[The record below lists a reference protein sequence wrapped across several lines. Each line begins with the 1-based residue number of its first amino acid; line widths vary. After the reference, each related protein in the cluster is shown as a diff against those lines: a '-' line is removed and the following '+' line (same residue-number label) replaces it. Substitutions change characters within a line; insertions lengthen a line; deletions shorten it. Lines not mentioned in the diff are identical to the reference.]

1 MIVLSGHDIGC
12 KRDARGWLYSGEYPL
27 IYSIQKTLN
36 LVVGM
41 AMRLAF
47 DLALHVD
54 MTPHVANGLLT
65 AEEADVRRDV
75 FWSTYTIDQ

>member
-1 MIVLSGHDIGC
+1 MLEGGFIVVSTCSYIVDKI
-12 KRDARGWLYSGEYPL
+12 
-27 IYSIQKTLN
+27 LN
-36 LVVGM
+36 LVLGM

-54 MTPHVANGLLT
+54 MTPHVAKGLLT

-75 FWSTYTIDQ
+75 FWGTYTIDQ